1 MACPTIEARYFALSF
16 EQIIYSVDEGVA
28 WVTLNRPARLNAWT
42 NVMECEVRSAMQ
54 KAERDET
61 VRVIVLT
68 GAGRGFCSGADVQ
81 GMAEMFEGA
90 KDKTISQIVREY
102 QDRNPVQ
109 KCHGARSDFQKR
121 YSYFPSIKKPVIGAI
136 NGPVAGLGM
145 VIALYCDIRMASSEA
160 TFTTAFAKRGLIA
173 EYGIAWVLS
182 RLCGHAAALDLL
194 LSSRTVAAPEALAL
208 RLVNRVIPQEN
219 FEAEVRAYAS
229 DLAHVV
235 SPRSLRM
242 MKKQVYDSLF
252 QTLCE
257 ATEEADAEM
266 FKSFDSADFQEGVKH
281 FLEKRKPA
289 FTGK

>member
-1 MACPTIEARYFALSF
+1 MGF
-16 EQIIYSVDEGVA
+16 EQIIYNVDDAVA

-54 KAERDET
+54 KAEHDEA

-81 GMAEMFEGA
+81 GMAEMFSGA
-90 KDKTISQIVREY
+90 TGRTISEIVREH
-102 QDRNPVQ
+102 QDRNPVS
-109 KCHGARSDFQKR
+109 KCPGARADFQKR
-121 YSYFPSIKKPVIGAI
+121 YSYFPAIKKPIIGAI
-136 NGPVAGLGM
+136 NGPVAGLGL
-145 VIALYCDIRMASSEA
+145 VISLYCDIRLASSEA

-173 EYGIAWVLS
+173 EYGIAWMLA

-194 LSSRTVAAPEALAL
+194 LSARSISAQEALGM
-208 RLVNRVIPQEN
+208 RLVNRVIAHETFQQ
-219 FEAEVRAYAS
+219 EVRDYAS
-229 DLAHVV
+229 ELAHSV
-235 SPRSLRM
+235 SPRSLRV

-257 ATEEADAEM
+257 ATEEADVAM
-266 FKSFDSADFQEGVKH
+266 FKSFDTADFQEGVKH
-281 FLEKRKPA
+281 FLEKRKAA

>member
-1 MACPTIEARYFALSF
+1 VGF
-16 EQIIYSVDEGVA
+16 EQIVYAVDDAVA
-28 WVTLNRPARLNAWT
+28 WVKLNRPARLNAWT
-42 NVMECEVRSAMQ
+42 NVMECEVRTAMQ
-54 KAERDET
+54 KADRDDA

-68 GAGRGFCSGADVQ
+68 GEGRGFCSGADVQ
-81 GMAEMFEGA
+81 GMAEMFSGA
-90 KDKTISQIVREY
+90 AGKTISEIVREY

-121 YSYFPSIKKPVIGAI
+121 YSYFPSLKKPVIGAI
-136 NGPVAGLGM
+136 NGPAAGLGM
-145 VIALYCDIRMASSEA
+145 VIALYCDIRLASSEA

-173 EYGIAWVLS
+173 EYGMAWTLS

-194 LSSRTVAAPEALAL
+194 LSSRQVAAQEAMAL

-219 FEAEVRAYAS
+219 FEAEVRAYAAE
-229 DLAHVV
+229 LAHTV
-235 SPRSLRM
+235 SPRSLKI

-266 FKSFDSADFQEGVKH
+266 FKSFDSTDFQEGVKH

-289 FTGK
+289 FVGK

>member
-1 MACPTIEARYFALSF
+1 VGF
-16 EQIIYSVDEGVA
+16 EQIIYNVDDAVA
-28 WVTLNRPARLNAWT
+28 WVTLNRPTRLNAWT
-42 NVMECEVRSAMQ
+42 SVMECEVRSAMQ
-54 KAERDET
+54 KAERDDA
-61 VRVIVLT
+61 VRLIVLT

-81 GMAEMFEGA
+81 GMSEMFAGA
-90 KDKTISQIVREY
+90 AGRTISQIVREY
-102 QDRNPVQ
+102 QDRNPVP

-145 VIALYCDIRMASSEA
+145 VIALYCDIRLASTEA

-173 EYGIAWVLS
+173 EYGIAWMLS

-194 LSSRTVAAPEALAL
+194 LSSRQVPAQEALGL
-208 RLVNRVIPQEN
+208 HLVNRVIPQET
-219 FEAEVRAYAS
+219 FESEVRAYATE
-229 DLAHVV
+229 LAHSV
-235 SPRSLRM
+235 SPRSLRI

-281 FLEKRKPA
+281 FLEKRQAA

>member
-1 MACPTIEARYFALSF
+1 LGF
-16 EQIIYSVDEGVA
+16 EQILYQVDEAVA

-42 NVMECEVRSAMQ
+42 GVMECEVRSAMQ
-54 KAERDET
+54 KAERDDA

-81 GMAEMFEGA
+81 GMGEMFAGA
-90 KDKTISQIVREY
+90 AGRTISEIVREH
-102 QDRNPVQ
+102 QDRNPVP

-121 YSYFPSIKKPVIGAI
+121 YSYFPSVKKPVIGAI
-136 NGPVAGLGM
+136 NGPTAGLGL
-145 VIALYCDIRMASSEA
+145 VIALYCDIRLASAEA

-173 EYGIAWVLS
+173 EYGIAWTLS

-194 LSSRTVAAPEALAL
+194 LSARLVSAQEAHAL
-208 RLVNRVIPQEN
+208 RLVNRVIPHEN
-219 FEAEVRAYAS
+219 FQEEVRAYAGE
-229 DLAHVV
+229 LAHTV
-235 SPRSLRM
+235 SPRSLRI
-242 MKKQVYDSLF
+242 MKRQVYDSLF

-281 FLEKRKPA
+281 FLEKRKAA